1 MYRIT
6 KIMWYFHIKYF
17 YNVIMIS
24 FQNQFKDFNDT
35 YHFYLILIAMIKLS
49 LIFFFYKNSF
59 ISGNIIFNL

>member
-1 MYRIT
+1 
-6 KIMWYFHIKYF
+6 
-17 YNVIMIS
+17 MIS

-59 ISGNIIFNL
+59 IPGNIIFNL